1 MLKKE
6 PKKLWLVVEG
16 KVVSDHGIEAYTFG
30 QLLTGLQRIID
41 VLKISKYG
49 RKHKKDI
56 FRLFLTRISPG
67 SLVAELQPRYYE
79 GDIIGGIPFNEV
91 ASDFQKLV
99 QVLIDDPEEFKTEL
113 EREFAD
119 PSYILRFLQGLDS
132 IWSKR
137 NRFVVKTGLGYKE
150 PEKLVELPP
159 ARQRYIKELIEEYIE
174 KSSTEIKGVIIR
186 IKGDE
191 PRNFTI
197 RTLDGENIKC
207 HYPPEWERDIMSL
220 FKSPVVVKGVISKKA
235 RTKEIET
242 ITDLKK
248 LSVELIGKIGK
259 FSLREPIPFRVSYD
273 EKEDLLCLENDELAI
288 YGYGSTY
295 SEVLSDLE
303 DSLESL
309 IVGFL
314 AFPDER
320 LSEKSLE
327 IKEKLSKYIDIEKYR
342 KMLNPRVIG
351 D

>member
-1 MLKKE
+1 MFEREL
-6 PKKLWLVVEG
+6 KKLWLVVEG

-41 VLKISKYG
+41 VLKVSRYGKKY
-49 RKHKKDI
+49 RKDI
-56 FRLFLTRISPG
+56 FRLFLTNISPG

-79 GDIIGGIPFNEV
+79 GDVHGEIPFNEV
-91 ASDFQKLV
+91 VSEFQKLV
-99 QVLIDDPEEFKTEL
+99 QILIDNPEKFKAEL
-113 EREFAD
+113 EKEFAD
-119 PSYILRFLQGLDS
+119 PSNILRFLQGLDS
-132 IWSKR
+132 IWSKK
-137 NRFVVKTGLGYKE
+137 NRFVVRTGLGYKE
-150 PEKLVELPP
+150 PEKLIELLP
-159 ARQRYIKELIEEYIE
+159 ARKKYIKELIEEYVE
-174 KSSTEIKGVIIR
+174 KSSTEVKGIIIR

-191 PRNFTI
+191 PRYFTI
-197 RTLDGENIKC
+197 RTLEGENIKC
-207 HYPPEWERDIMSL
+207 HYPPEWERDVMSL
-220 FKSPVVVKGVISKKA
+220 FKSPVVVRGVISKKA

-248 LSVELIGKIGK
+248 LNVQLIGKIGR
-259 FSLREPIPFRVSYD
+259 FSLKEPVPFRVFYD

-314 AFPDER
+314 AFPDEK
-320 LSEKSLE
+320 LSGKSLE